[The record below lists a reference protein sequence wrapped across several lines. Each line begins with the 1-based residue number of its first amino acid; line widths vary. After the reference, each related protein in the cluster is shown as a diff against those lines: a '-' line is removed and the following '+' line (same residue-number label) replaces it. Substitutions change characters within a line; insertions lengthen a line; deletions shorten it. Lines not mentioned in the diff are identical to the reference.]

1 MAEPLDYFFQGA
13 NLGFRATQA
22 RIQNQQAQRRLDM
35 QEEQFRTNFAEKSRQ
50 FDLNQKIAEGN
61 LKLRGDEFTLA
72 QERNRLNQMQASV
85 EMTTLMLQNQK
96 QAKIFEEDG
105 KYAPVVSEY
114 LGSVGARTS
123 ATDPMPKFPDV
134 PLRIAQDL
142 VEQADAIN
150 AMKANSDA
158 GKAQAALVQRRNLY
172 ETAKLTAALKDPTL
186 PVRYDGDV
194 PYVDDLDYQA
204 WVEKQ
209 RAEENKPPAFPEWF
223 QKNEYT
229 YRRGEDGGGGY
240 DLQKAREEYASIY
253 GLKKPIVPKG
263 DVVSLDQIGKESLL
277 STPLGLRMSEDLRY
291 GLDTDMQNQMS
302 APAGVNRVDLAP
314 FPRQTINR

>member
-1 MAEPLDYFFQGA
+1 
-13 NLGFRATQA
+13 
-22 RIQNQQAQRRLDM
+22 M

-61 LKLRGDEFTLA
+61 LKLREDEFTLA
-72 QERNRLNQMQASV
+72 QERNRLAQMQASV
-85 EMTTLMLQNQK
+85 EMTTAMLRNQE

-105 KYAPVVSEY
+105 KYAPVASDY
-114 LGSVGARTS
+114 LGKVGARTS
-123 ATDPMPKFPDV
+123 ATDPMPEFPPV
-134 PLRIAQDL
+134 PLRIGQEL
-142 VEQADAIN
+142 IEQADAIN

-158 GKAQAALVQRRNLY
+158 GKAQAALEKRRVLW
-172 ETAKLTAALKDPTL
+172 ETAKLNAALKDPTL
-186 PVRYDGDV
+186 PVKYDGDV

-209 RAEENKPPAFPEWF
+209 RAEKNKPPAFAKWF
-223 QKNEYT
+223 EDNEYP
-229 YRRGEDGGGGY
+229 YRKEDGGY
-240 DLQKAREEYASIY
+240 DLQRAREEYASIY
-253 GLKKPIVPKG
+253 GLEKPPVPKG
-263 DVVSLDQIGKESLL
+263 DVVSLDQIGKKSLL

>member
-13 NLGFRATQA
+13 NLGMRAGEA
-22 RIQNQQAQRRLDM
+22 KIQQ
-35 QEEQFRTNFAEKSRQ
+35 EQFKTNLAERARQ

-61 LKLRGDEFTLA
+61 LKLRGEEFTLA
-72 QERNRLNQMQASV
+72 QERNRLAQMQASV

-158 GKAQAALVQRRNLY
+158 GKAQAALVQRRNLF
-172 ETAKLTAALKDPTL
+172 ETAKLNAALKDPTL

-204 WVEKQ
+204 WVKKQ
-209 RAEENKPPAFPEWF
+209 RAEENKPLAFPEWF

-229 YRRGEDGGGGY
+229 YRRGEEGGGGY
-240 DLQKAREEYASIY
+240 DLQKAREEYASLY
-253 GLKKPIVPKG
+253 GLPKPLVPDDKVEKPEDFNKRSIDSIFYDRNPDTRYNPVG
-263 DVVSLDQIGKESLL
+263 
-277 STPLGLRMSEDLRY
+277 PLGY
-291 GLDTDMQNQMS
+291 
-302 APAGVNRVDLAP
+302 
-314 FPRQTINR
+314 